1 MSNEGSK
8 RAIILTIRS
17 YQTML
22 ILLLFYTYENNRKSS
37 LTEKL
42 DNLKT
47 FFKTEQ
53 HFLVSNHNQLQKSA
67 LYFVFIYL
75 QIQNQ
80 RKIGQKQ
87 SKMAI
92 LAQNPSF

>member
-47 FFKTEQ
+47 FFQTEQ